1 MDQPKESQPPSN
13 QRNFTCP
20 LPPITCPSSPDQR
33 PTMQQEQQGEDIE
46 NDSTL
51 QSQTS
56 GSGEENVLE
65 DETTKNRIKEIPEVE
80 KGVERHEETQGE
92 VIEKEEEEKKTGDEG
107 DGESII
113 PASTSDLHPSI
124 STEERRENSSR
135 CDLPTEA
142 TTSSPN
148 PDLLHPIQRCQ
159 PPTRGSHLTIR
170 DKKII
175 EKIRSYYE
183 AAAKAE
189 EDETEEDDE
198 QGEGVAS
205 RRRNSFSQIPSGLVK
220 ESVSRFDVGG
230 HLGEPESEQTKY
242 ETTEANDR
250 ETEPY
255 STCDPISS
263 PAPLSADAENDGEA
277 DKPIS
282 SLDFSAEDQIFTV
295 SQDKETPDQVGLNP
309 NRPVEEEAEI
319 QDRHGKICRG
329 PSEEGLED
337 KQEGKTSVVA
347 TAQEDRPSITK
358 QYKCRDETTNTSTRN
373 QAGHEPNQVGPAE
386 PNGSHKEPSRG
397 PVPPIEQCQKPENK
411 FQSSW
416 TRNNHRDLAKA
427 SRKVDGLP
435 SQIKVSQWSN
445 HSRIVSANRALFE
458 AMGSDIAGI
467 GLFEASPVVD
477 PVLMENSERILSKVQ
492 TLAQM
497 YGAKAS
503 TMKVPLHQKRGSTA
517 RNPSWS
523 TARLSGHSPQTE
535 IKSQTQVQS
544 ETQIQTPTKYQQQ
557 LQWQMKSNQ
566 SDTHAETKY
575 GTRTQSEAKVQ
586 SQTITQTMQQL
597 QIQTKSPTQTHY
609 QIQNQTKIYSQSQT
623 QAMSR
628 EDETIQEEKMIMR
641 AESLTNGRLFNGSGF
656 LGDSVIWV
664 SG

>member
-1 MDQPKESQPPSN
+1 MDQPKESQTPSN
-13 QRNFTCP
+13 QSNFTCP

-33 PTMQQEQQGEDIE
+33 PTMQQAQQGEDIE

-65 DETTKNRIKEIPEVE
+65 DETTKNGIKKIPEVE
-80 KGVERHEETQGE
+80 KGVDGHEGTQGE
-92 VIEKEEEEKKTGDEG
+92 VIEKGEEKKTGDEG
-107 DGESII
+107 ERESII

-148 PDLLHPIQRCQ
+148 PDLLHPIQRRQ
-159 PPTRGSHLTIR
+159 PPTRESHLTKR

-189 EDETEEDDE
+189 EDETEEDVE
-198 QGEGVAS
+198 EEEGVAS

-255 STCDPISS
+255 SISDPISS

-282 SLDFSAEDQIFTV
+282 SLDFSAEGQIFTV
-295 SQDKETPDQVGLNP
+295 SQDKETPNQVGLNP

-319 QDRHGKICRG
+319 QDRNGKVCRG

-337 KQEGKTSVVA
+337 KQEGKTSVVD
-347 TAQEDRPSITK
+347 TAQEDGSSITK
-358 QYKCRDETTNTSTRN
+358 QYKCRDETTNTGTRN
-373 QAGHEPNQVGPAE
+373 QAGHEPSQVGPVE

-397 PVPPIEQCQKPENK
+397 PVPPTEQCQKPENK

-427 SRKVDGLP
+427 SRNVDGLP

-458 AMGSDIAGI
+458 AMGSDVAGI

-535 IKSQTQVQS
+535 IKSQTQVQ
-544 ETQIQTPTKYQQQ
+544 IQTPTEYQQQ

-575 GTRTQSEAKVQ
+575 GTRTHSEAKVQ

-597 QIQTKSPTQTHY
+597 QIQTKSLIQTHY
-609 QIQNQTKIYSQSQT
+609 QIQNQTKIYSPSQI

-628 EDETIQEEKMIMR
+628 EDETIQEKKMIKR

-656 LGDSVIWV
+656 LGDSAIWA